1 MTITGVIQAGGKSTR
16 MGGNP
21 KALIEL
27 GGKRIIERVVEA
39 LSSVLSDLLIVTGT
53 PDLYAFLGLPMVP
66 DVFPDHGSL
75 GGIYSGLRAARG
87 DAAFTVACDMP
98 FLHPEVVRLVV
109 SRAGEADVVIPRVGE
124 QYETLCACYAK
135 ACLPHV
141 ETLLLAKRFKIVGF
155 FDKVRV
161 REIPADDVARYRDP
175 EICFM
180 NVNTPE
186 ELTRSR
192 EILAQLEG

>member
-1 MTITGVIQAGGKSTR
+1 MTVTGVIQAGGRSTR

-27 GGKRIIERVVEA
+27 GGKRIIERIVEA
-39 LSSVLSDLLIVTGT
+39 LSPVLSDLLIVTGT

-87 DAAFTVACDMP
+87 DVAFTVACDMP

-109 SRAGEADVVIPRVGE
+109 SRAGEADVVIPKVGE
-124 QYETLCACYAK
+124 QYETLHACYAK
-135 ACLPHV
+135 ACLPHM
-141 ETLLLAKRFKIVGF
+141 EALLLAKQFKIVGF

-180 NVNTPE
+180 NVNSPE

-192 EILAQLEG
+192 EILSRLEK